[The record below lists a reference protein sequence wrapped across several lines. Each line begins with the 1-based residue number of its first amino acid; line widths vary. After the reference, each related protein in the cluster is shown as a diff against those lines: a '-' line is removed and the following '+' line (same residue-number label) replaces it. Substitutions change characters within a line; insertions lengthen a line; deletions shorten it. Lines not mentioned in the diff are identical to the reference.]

1 MPTRLLAHPVHSR
14 PMRAVIFDMDGLM
27 IDSEKIYWAVG
38 RQMAKEF
45 GKIVSDDTLGQMMG
59 RAPLE
64 SVTIYRDA
72 LGLRETPE
80 YLLEMREG
88 RVQRAMEGGVEPMP
102 GLFEAMELLHPEFK
116 LAIATSAPGRF
127 LNTVLDTLKL
137 RGHFSALQT
146 SDDIKHGKPDP
157 EIYLKVIA
165 KLRVTANECFLLEDS
180 SNGARAGKRAGA
192 YVIAVPTEHT
202 RSQDFSFADYIAAN
216 LLDAVANVRVVA
228 QSKALGPHERASKV
242 AGANHD

>member
-1 MPTRLLAHPVHSR
+1 
-14 PMRAVIFDMDGLM
+14 MRAVIFDMDGLM
-27 IDSEKIYWAVG
+27 IDSEKVYWAVG

-45 GKIVSDDTLGQMMG
+45 GKTVSDQTLGQMMG

-64 SVTIYRDA
+64 SVAIYRDA

-80 YLLEMREG
+80 HLLEIREA
-88 RVQRAMEGGVEPMP
+88 RVQRAMQGGVEPMP
-102 GLFEAMELLHPEFK
+102 GLFEAIRLLRPQFK

-127 LNTVLDTLKL
+127 LNIVLDTLNL
-137 RGHFSALQT
+137 REHFAALQT

-165 KLRVTANECFLLEDS
+165 KLGVAANGCFVLEDS

-202 RSQDFSFADYIAAN
+202 RSQDFTFVDYIAAN
-216 LLDAVANVRVVA
+216 LLDAAAHIRAAAQANAPSQVGRV
-228 QSKALGPHERASKV
+228 SKV
-242 AGANHD
+242 AGASND